1 MSATISLIKQSA
13 PASLHSD
20 TPGQQVFKQVFKV
33 CETQGS
39 KDLVEE
45 MTVWHREQ
53 LEAT

>member
-1 MSATISLIKQSA
+1 MLLLPIGSNLLLQACTQT
-13 PASLHSD
+13 P
-20 TPGQQVFKQVFKV
+20 PGQQVFKQVIKV